1 MKKLIVASAATMA
14 ISGALMAGINP
25 ATCAGCHGA
34 HFEKHALG
42 VSNIVADMTHK
53 EIEKAL
59 LGYKN
64 GTYNKPVPAM
74 AGVMKGQVA
83 RYSDAELKALAQKIG
98 K

>member
-1 MKKLIVASAATMA
+1 MKKIIIGSIATLA
-14 ISGALMAGINP
+14 LCGTLMAGINP

-34 HFEKHALG
+34 NFQKKALG
-42 VSNIVADMTHK
+42 VSAVVANMTHK

-59 LGYKN
+59 LGYKD
-64 GTYNKPVPAM
+64 GSYTGPVAGM

-83 RYSDAELKALAQKIG
+83 RYSDADLKALAQKIG